1 MADDSPDTPVS
12 KQLGKMAKYSTILK
26 DLGYEDPTTWGHVE
40 EQEMLDLMS
49 ALSTQ
54 NVPLGHRSA
63 IRRTFRE
70 RRAQLDD
77 AADVVNVA
85 AVTLESSTSIA
96 TPTPI
101 SNSVAANLLSHLS
114 AGVTRTASSHHH
126 HPILLQPLRLLKQL
140 PRKLTPRQSLSS
152 STVTFP
158 AASSSVAAILS
169 SHSELM
175 NLPSTSMPRHAW
187 LVILALF
194 TKSRVV
200 TGLYMISSK
209 LRWQRTQLQGMASR
223 SNVVA
228 APSFLAIKLAA
239 REVTAAAAPAAAA
252 AAAAAVAAAA
262 AAAAAQMVV

>member
-114 AGVTRTASSHHH
+114 TAGGPVRDAHRFLTPPSPHTTPATKIAKTASQKAHAEAVTQ
-126 HPILLQPLRLLKQL
+126 LLNSDLSSRLIFGRRNPQQPLRAYELAINQHAKACLAGDFGLIHKKPGGDWAVHDLQQAAMAANTAAGYGFAKQ
-140 PRKLTPRQSLSS
+140 RGSRSKLFGHQTGSARGDGGSASIASAAELC
-152 STVTFP
+152 
-158 AASSSVAAILS
+158 AAS
-169 SHSELM
+169 
-175 NLPSTSMPRHAW
+175 P
-187 LVILALF
+187 
-194 TKSRVV
+194 
-200 TGLYMISSK
+200 
-209 LRWQRTQLQGMASR
+209 
-223 SNVVA
+223 
-228 APSFLAIKLAA
+228 
-239 REVTAAAAPAAAA
+239 
-252 AAAAAVAAAA
+252 
-262 AAAAAQMVV
+262 